1 MHYQRMSSEAVALS
15 TAREA
20 YAATRD
26 PVIVLKEKTSGGCMV
41 ADPFMYRFWPVDLK
55 ERYEVIEELPA
66 RVLEQITPSTPE
78 KPKRSRRKAES

>member
-1 MHYQRMSSEAVALS
+1 MHYQRMSSEAVALA

-26 PVIVLKEKTSGGCMV
+26 PVIVLKHKTSGNCML
-41 ADPFMYRFWPVDLK
+41 AGPFMYRFWGTDST

-66 RVLEQITPSTPE
+66 RVLEQITQATPA
-78 KPKRSRRKAES
+78 KPKRRRRKATP